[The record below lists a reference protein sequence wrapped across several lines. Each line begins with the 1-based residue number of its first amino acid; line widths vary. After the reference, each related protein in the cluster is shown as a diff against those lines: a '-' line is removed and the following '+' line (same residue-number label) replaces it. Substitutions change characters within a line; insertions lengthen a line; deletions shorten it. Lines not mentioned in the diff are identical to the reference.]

1 MGGGTAVTANKGGG
15 GDGTRTGVGNPG
27 TANTGGGGGG
37 GSYDG
42 VNRAGGAG
50 GSGIVIIRYAD
61 SFNAATSTTGSP
73 TVTVAGGYRVYQ
85 WTSSGSI
92 TF

>member
-1 MGGGTAVTANKGGG
+1 V
-15 GDGTRTGVGNPG
+15 GD
-27 TANTGGGGGG
+27 TGGGVG
-37 GSYDG
+37 
-42 VNRAGGAG
+42 AAG

-61 SFNAATSTTGSP
+61 SAPAATSTTGSP
-73 TVTVAGGYRVYQ
+73 TITVSGGYRTYQ